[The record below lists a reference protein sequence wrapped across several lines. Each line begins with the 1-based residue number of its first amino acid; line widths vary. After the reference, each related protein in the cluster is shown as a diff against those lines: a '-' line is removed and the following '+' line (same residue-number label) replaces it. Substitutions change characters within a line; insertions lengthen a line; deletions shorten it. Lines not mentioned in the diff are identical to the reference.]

1 MVSPLLPLIPLGATV
16 RFLDRTPTRTAIL
29 GSETVPRY
37 LRLLAIPLLPI
48 LLAACQIGSPA
59 NRATPSVSQIGS
71 DLKCSHGDHAFEDN
85 VAGWGFCYPGTW
97 KYNLRAQS
105 VVNPPELDLVFDI
118 TDVPCVIPSAP
129 AGQTPN
135 PICSPGAGLFGLMVV
150 YTYERDSSTSLA
162 DWIAG
167 NLRTATSARVSPG
180 EVITWGNAKEAQRLA
195 DGRRIALTPTHVV
208 VLELRS
214 GAGNLD
220 LEAAMAPRLGT
231 WKFLA

>member
-1 MVSPLLPLIPLGATV
+1 MPK
-16 RFLDRTPTRTAIL
+16 
-29 GSETVPRY
+29 Y

-71 DLKCSHGDHAFEDN
+71 DLKCSNGDHAFEDN

-105 VVNPPELDLVFDI
+105 VANPPELDLVFDI
-118 TDVPCVIPSAP
+118 TDVPCVIPSVP
-129 AGQTPN
+129 AGHTPN

-150 YTYERDSSTSLA
+150 YTYERGGATSLA
-162 DWIAG
+162 DWAHA
-167 NLRTATSARVSPG
+167 NLTTATGARVSAAAADG
-180 EVITWGNAKEAQRLA
+180 IQWGNAKQAIRLT
-195 DGRRIALTPTHVV
+195 DGRRIALTPNHVV

-220 LEAAMAPRLGT
+220 LEAAMGPRLGS
-231 WKFLA
+231 WKFFS

>member
-1 MVSPLLPLIPLGATV
+1 M
-16 RFLDRTPTRTAIL
+16 RTAIL
-29 GSETVPRY
+29 GSETVPRH
-37 LRLLAIPLLPI
+37 LRFLAISLLPI
-48 LLAACQIGSPA
+48 LLAACQLGSPG

-71 DLKCSHGDHAFEDN
+71 DIKCSNGDHAFEDN

-105 VVNPPELDLVFDI
+105 VPNPPELDLVFDI

-150 YTYERDSSTSLA
+150 YTYERGDASTLA
-162 DWIAG
+162 DWIGA
-167 NLRTATSARVSPG
+167 NLTPPSSSRSVAPTGDP
-180 EVITWGNAKEAQRLA
+180 IQWGNAKEAMHFT
-195 DGRRIALTPTHVV
+195 DGRRIALTKSHVV
-208 VLELRS
+208 ILELRS

-220 LEAAMAPRLGT
+220 LDAAMGPRLGT
-231 WKFLA
+231 WKFFT

>member
-1 MVSPLLPLIPLGATV
+1 M
-16 RFLDRTPTRTAIL
+16 DRTPTRTRIL
-29 GSETVPRY
+29 GSETVPRT

-71 DLKCSHGDHAFEDN
+71 DIKCSSGDHAFEDN

-105 VVNPPELDLVFDI
+105 VPSPPELDLVFDI
-118 TDVPCVIPSAP
+118 TDVPCVIPSVP

-150 YTYERDSSTSLA
+150 YTYERGNAASLA
-162 DWIAG
+162 DWVQANIT
-167 NLRTATSARVSPG
+167 TATGARISASSADAIR
-180 EVITWGNAKEAQRLA
+180 WGNARDAIRLA
-195 DGRRIALTPTHVV
+195 DGRRIALTKSHIV

-231 WKFLA
+231 WKFFT

>member
-1 MVSPLLPLIPLGATV
+1 MP
-16 RFLDRTPTRTAIL
+16 RT
-29 GSETVPRY
+29 

-71 DLKCSHGDHAFEDN
+71 DIKCSSGDHAFEDN

-105 VVNPPELDLVFDI
+105 VASPPELDLVFDI

-150 YTYERDSSTSLA
+150 YTYERGNAASLA
-162 DWIAG
+162 DWVQANIT
-167 NLRTATSARVSPG
+167 TATGARISASSG
-180 EVITWGNAKEAQRLA
+180 DAIGWGNAKEAIRLA
-195 DGRRIALTPTHVV
+195 DGRRIALTKSHVV

-231 WKFLA
+231 WKFFT

>member
-1 MVSPLLPLIPLGATV
+1 M
-16 RFLDRTPTRTAIL
+16 DRTPTRTRIL
-29 GSETVPRY
+29 GSETVPRT

-71 DLKCSHGDHAFEDN
+71 DIKCSSGDHAFEDN

-105 VVNPPELDLVFDI
+105 VPSPPELDLVFDI
-118 TDVPCVIPSAP
+118 TDVPCVIPSVP

-150 YTYERDSSTSLA
+150 YTYERGNAASLA
-162 DWIAG
+162 DWVQANIT
-167 NLRTATSARVSPG
+167 TATGARISASSADAIR
-180 EVITWGNAKEAQRLA
+180 WGNAREAIRLA
-195 DGRRIALTPTHVV
+195 DGRRIALTKSHIV

-231 WKFLA
+231 WKFFT